1 MSSPQYPYAPPP
13 PPPQDNASRF
23 RMALAAG
30 AIIASLA
37 ANGFLLYQVHGLQ
50 TDSDKNREIMQNEI
64 DTIKENS
71 TVMTAA
77 QRKHVEDLREELEN
91 RSRQFNQA
99 ASQVKRESLSYS
111 DEQAKKLEEER
122 QKGEQ
127 KLSSSI
133 TDVAQR
139 ADTANAKLADVNS
152 DVAGVKTDLAS
163 TKTDLTQTKSE
174 LKKVSGDL
182 GITSGSVA
190 TNGKEIEELRR
201 RGERNIIEFSLKKEK
216 NLQKVGDI
224 SVRLEKSDPKRNKFS
239 VVLLADDKTVEK
251 KDKNINEPLQ
261 FYVSKALYEVVVNS
275 VGKDQISGY
284 LSTPKYQNR

>member
-216 NLQKVGDI
+216 TLQKVGDI
-224 SVRLEKSDPKRNKFS
+224 SVRLEKSDPKHNKFS